1 MKKVGIVTF
10 HDGINYGAFMQV
22 FSLQRALEAQ
32 GYDVDVIHY
41 KQAKFWFKEYVHFI
55 KMNGRL
61 LSNYKKIAK
70 FERLQKKHLNLTSF
84 SFDIT
89 KLMTGYDA
97 IYFGSDEIWNI
108 NNPGFGFNPVY
119 FGRGINSR
127 LIAYAPSFGATQ
139 IDDKNIN
146 QVKEDLLNFDKI
158 SVRDANSHNI
168 VEKLTGQA
176 PRIVADPTLLVE
188 QESLLVE
195 PDQAEKYLLVY
206 ASSQLT
212 VEQITQIKNYAE
224 SNNLLIISIGYKHA
238 FAHQNF
244 LDLDPFEWQGYLKYS
259 QCVVTTMFHGTLF
272 SLIYNRP
279 LSIILTPYREA
290 KFSTVIES
298 CELQAALWKEGALS
312 FNASYKFPQKLKE
325 ESLEFL
331 KL

>member
-22 FSLQRALEAQ
+22 FSLQRALETQ

-41 KQAKFWFKEYVHFI
+41 KQVKFWFKEYVHFL

-61 LSNYKKIAK
+61 LSNYKKISK
-70 FERLQKKHLNLTSF
+70 FERLQKKRLNLTSF
-84 SFDIT
+84 SFDINKLT
-89 KLMTGYDA
+89 KGYDA

-119 FGRGINSR
+119 FGRGIDCR

-139 IDDKNIN
+139 IDDENIN
-146 QVKEDLLNFDKI
+146 RVKEDLLNFDKI
-158 SVRDANSHNI
+158 SVRDTNSYKI
-168 VEKLTGQA
+168 VEKLTNQV
-176 PRIVADPTLLVE
+176 PLIVADPTLLVE
-188 QESLLVE
+188 QKSLLVE
-195 PDQAEKYLLVY
+195 PEQVEEYLLVY

-212 VEQITQIKNYAE
+212 VEQISQIKTYAE
-224 SNNLLIISIGYKHA
+224 INNLLIISIGYKHA
-238 FAHQNF
+238 FAHQNL
-244 LDLDPFEWQGYLKYS
+244 LDLDPFEWQGYIKYA

-298 CELQAALWKEGALS
+298 CKLQSALWKGGALS
-312 FNASYKFPQKLKE
+312 FNSSYIFPQKLKE
-325 ESLEFL
+325 ESFEFL